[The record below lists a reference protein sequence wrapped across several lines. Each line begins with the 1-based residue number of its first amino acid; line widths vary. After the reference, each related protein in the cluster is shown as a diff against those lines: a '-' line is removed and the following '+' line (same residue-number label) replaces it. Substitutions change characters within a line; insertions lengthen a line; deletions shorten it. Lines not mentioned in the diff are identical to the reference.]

1 MHTRSSLLLPLAL
14 TVALAACQQAQPPA
28 PSEAAGPAAETT
40 AAADAVAPA
49 ATTSE
54 AVEGVS
60 GTYVIDPGHTT
71 VIAQW
76 NHFGFS
82 NPVANFGGAEGQIVF
97 DADDVSRSSVE
108 VTLPLSGL
116 NSFVDD
122 FDTHLRSADF
132 FEAETFPAAT
142 FRSTAVEQ
150 AGPGK
155 LKVTGDLTIKDTTRP
170 VVLDVTMNRFAEHPM
185 LNRPATGFDATTTIK
200 RSDFGVGM
208 FAPNVSDEVHIRIT
222 TEAVVA
228 EGEAAADD
236 GADAG

>member
-1 MHTRSSLLLPLAL
+1 MHSRTRLLLPVVL
-14 TVALAACQQAQPPA
+14 TAALAACQPSQPQA
-28 PSEAAGPAAETT
+28 AAAAAPAAEP
-40 AAADAVAPA
+40 AAAEAVP
-49 ATTSE
+49 E

-60 GTYVIDPGHTT
+60 GTYVIDPAHTT

-82 NPVANFGGAEGQIVF
+82 NPVANFGDVEGRIVY
-97 DADDVSRSSVE
+97 DADDVTASSVE

-116 NSFVDD
+116 NSFVAD
-122 FDTHLRSADF
+122 FDTHLLSADF
-132 FEAETFPAAT
+132 FDAERFPVAT
-142 FRSTAVEQ
+142 FRSTSVQQ

-155 LKVTGDLTIKDTTRP
+155 LTVTGDLTIKDNTHP

-185 LNRPATGFDATTTIK
+185 LKRPAAGFDATTTIR
-200 RSDFGVGM
+200 RSDFGVGA

-228 EGEAAADD
+228 ADEAPAA
-236 GADAG
+236 G